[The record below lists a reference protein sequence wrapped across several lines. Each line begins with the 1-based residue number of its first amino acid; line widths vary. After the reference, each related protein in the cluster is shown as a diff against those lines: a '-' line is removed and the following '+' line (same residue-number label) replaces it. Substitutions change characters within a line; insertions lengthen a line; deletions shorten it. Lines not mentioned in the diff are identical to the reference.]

1 MRKPSS
7 CPVVHKSLVARILI
21 TTLFVSLSLGMNS
34 CNSSGVVPE
43 NTLQGPTNNII
54 APEVMPVESG
64 IKIQSTVQSDLNAV
78 FSSAQKV
85 YPPKVSD
92 TTNLPNGYT
101 LTFFDF
107 YGVSF
112 AYVNQISR
120 VTSSLDPQV
129 LAARHNPNVKAPEE
143 EKTWTDG
150 TYVTGANTRRT
161 TMGSYTHGFPVL
173 YGLYSQESQKKG
185 FRIADVTKYVM
196 PIAGYYW
203 VFINSGRYFDLLA
216 RDWVDAKKV
225 ETFRQAYDS
234 ILDKLSDLTGHEAT
248 MTKNWTAF
256 NAAFKVRPSNC
267 LGTLTND
274 KCVQSAKLAPATLAP
289 FCATRW
295 FLWMSWLDCGFT
307 QGAYTSTGENLP
319 SLPLL
324 TNFLTISVED
334 NDQFQYPNTGSPFS
348 GCGPKAGQNL
358 LKWWKTYGGSSMAN
372 ALRPAGGGFTADENT
387 QIELINDMGAY
398 VSGNQRVVNNS
409 GCVGLQQYI
418 TRHNIPLGIV
428 CIEGLI
434 VINNWIQQFK
444 NAFSWNRRYRK

>member
-1 MRKPSS
+1 MMMRCSGL
-7 CPVVHKSLVARILI
+7 HFVA
-21 TTLFVSLSLGMNS
+21 
-34 CNSSGVVPE
+34 
-43 NTLQGPTNNII
+43 
-54 APEVMPVESG
+54 
-64 IKIQSTVQSDLNAV
+64 
-78 FSSAQKV
+78 
-85 YPPKVSD
+85 
-92 TTNLPNGYT
+92 NLK
-101 LTFFDF
+101 L
-107 YGVSF
+107 
-112 AYVNQISR
+112 
-120 VTSSLDPQV
+120 L
-129 LAARHNPNVKAPEE
+129 
-143 EKTWTDG
+143 
-150 TYVTGANTRRT
+150 VTGANTRRT

-185 FRIADVTKYVM
+185 FRIADTTKYVM
-196 PIAGYYW
+196 PVAGYYW
-203 VFINSGRYFDLLA
+203 ALTNSGRYFDLLA

-234 ILDKLSDLTGHEAT
+234 ILDKLSNLAGHEAA
-248 MTKNWTAF
+248 MTKNWTTF
-256 NAAFKVRPSNC
+256 NTTFKVRPSNC
-267 LGTLTND
+267 LTTVTND
-274 KCVQSAKLAPATLAP
+274 KCVQSVKLAPTTLAP

-295 FLWMSWLDCGFT
+295 FLWWSWLDCGFT

-324 TNFLTISVED
+324 TNFLTIATED
-334 NDQFQYPNTGSPFS
+334 NDQFTYLGAYS

-398 VSGNQRVVNNS
+398 VSGNQRAVNNS

-444 NAFSWNRRYRK
+444 NAFSWNIPIAVSHYVVGYGGHVGIAKWFRDDPYGNLYVKVFRNPFSFETWNLGEVFAASGVYYVYPL